1 MIVRDISFVGNGGS
15 FSGHNDLQLR
25 AQMDQAESKFGVLLW
40 PFVYY
45 VDPKTFDRER
55 LVRDSYRLEV
65 WYAHHGWFDAKVVG
79 WETRQVRRPSDK
91 RAGVIDIRGRV
102 EPGSQSLVRE
112 IRLEGVTPEVEGVIN
127 AALRDA
133 PIKVGSP
140 FDKDLVEKTRQTLVT
155 ALQNSAHPYVSV
167 GSDITAHPNELS
179 VDLIFTVDSGIA
191 AEIGEVVITGNEVV
205 DDKFIDLAADLDEG
219 SPYKLEAL
227 RDAQRRLF
235 EMGTFSIVNVE
246 PDLSN
251 VANPIVP
258 VNVNVSESKFGTLR
272 FGVGFDYDSYLPII
286 RASSRL
292 RHVNLFHELVQAD
305 FGLRGGYAFDVAA
318 DFPSGQ
324 PIWGTDLTLEY
335 PRLFLQKASLELRG
349 EFEQDIYS
357 GLWTYRRP
365 QVDLQLVYRLNDD
378 IQLRW
383 GPHYESYTFL
393 GSFAEGDETDIAAA
407 QQRLFGIPGREDFRY
422 QLTALDHFASLDY
435 RDDPVNPTRGSFTSL
450 NLRAAYAVSDAGFS
464 FFRTSAEHKRYIPLR
479 ARDKN
484 SAYPLTLAL
493 RGRATVIV
501 PYGETRTIPIPER
514 AFLGGST
521 SIRGFRPNQV
531 GAYNTLCTYRDV
543 KSGGVFWVEG
553 DEITTT
559 EMEPYWLPR
568 GGNVAPELSAEV
580 RYDWAYGVTLAG
592 FVDTGIL
599 SQTIQSL
606 LSNAGEDFRFSAGIG
621 ARYNTIVGPVRF
633 DISLR
638 PLYEEDAGPAGYTLC
653 NSAADQIPRVNDFFS
668 NFRAFRDP
676 DDHPPLA
683 LVFFITFGESL

>member
-1 MIVRDISFVGNGGS
+1 MLVRDISFSGNGGS

-25 AQMDQAESKFGVLLW
+25 AQMDQDESRFGLLLW
-40 PFVYY
+40 PFIYY
-45 VDPKTFDRER
+45 VDPKTLERER
-55 LVRDSYRLEV
+55 LIRDGYRLEV
-65 WYAHHGWFDAKVVG
+65 WYAHHGWFDAKVLG
-79 WETRQVRRPSDK
+79 WDVRQVRRPSEK
-91 RAGVIDIRGRV
+91 RAGVVDIHGTV
-102 EPGSQSLVRE
+102 DPGPQSLIRD
-112 IRLEGVTPEVEGVIN
+112 IRLEGVTPEIEAVVN

-133 PIKVGSP
+133 PSQPGAP
-140 FDKDLVEKTRQTLVT
+140 FDKDGVERTRQTLVT
-155 ALQNSAHPYVSV
+155 TLQNSAHPYVSV
-167 GSDITAHPNELS
+167 GSDITAHPNELA
-179 VDLIFTVDSGIA
+179 VDLVFTIDAGIA
-191 AEIGEVVITGNEVV
+191 GEIGEVVITGNEVV
-205 DDKFIDLAADLDEG
+205 DDRFIDIAADLDEG
-219 SPYKLEAL
+219 SAYKLDAL

-246 PDLSN
+246 PDLSDLT
-251 VANPIVP
+251 NPVVP
-258 VNVNVSESKFGTLR
+258 VNVNVTESKFGTLR

-286 RASSRL
+286 RASSRIE
-292 RHVNLFHELVQAD
+292 HVNLFHELVKAD
-305 FGLRGGYAFDVAA
+305 LGLRAGYAFDVSG
-318 DFPSGQ
+318 DFPSGE
-324 PIWGTDLTLEY
+324 PIWGGDLSLEY
-335 PRLFLQKASLELRG
+335 PRLFLQRASLELRG

-365 QVDLQLVYRLNDD
+365 QVDLQLVYRLTDE

-393 GSFAEGDETDIAAA
+393 GSFAEGDETDIQAA
-407 QQRLFGIPGREDFRY
+407 QQRLFGIDGQDDFRY
-422 QLTALDHFASLDY
+422 QLTALDHFASIDY

-450 NLRAAYAVSDAGFS
+450 NLRAAYALSSSGFS

-484 SAYPLTLAL
+484 SAYPVTLAL

-501 PYGETRTIPIPER
+501 PYGETDQIPIPER

-531 GAYNTLCTYRDV
+531 GPYNTLCTYRDV

-553 DEITTT
+553 DETTTT
-559 EMEPYWLPR
+559 EMVPYHLPR

-580 RYDWAYGVTLAG
+580 RYDWAYGVTLAT
-592 FVDTGIL
+592 FVDAGIL
-599 SQTIQSL
+599 SRTLESL
-606 LSNAGEDFRFSAGIG
+606 VSNVGSDFRFSGGIG

-633 DISLR
+633 DISVR

-653 NSAADQIPRVNDFFS
+653 NATADEIPRVNDFFS
-668 NFRAFRDP
+668 NFGAFRDP